1 MDSVKNMMKKYL
13 DSKNHP
19 FAIASAL
26 LISLLIGA
34 TVLFWISDHGFN
46 GAQPGQGTTNAFRQ
60 SELGEQSDEQNQP
73 VLNPKQDLAELEQRA
88 QQAIATAQAALAT
101 LPVSAPNLATAPN
114 SDVTRAS
121 TTDAQSSDSQSQ
133 VTNQSP
139 SQLSDQPA
147 DSPPLASQRQAKID
161 QLHSKLQQL
170 QTQQAKQQQLRQDKQ
185 DSLSRYGLE

>member
-60 SELGEQSDEQNQP
+60 SELGEQSDKQNQP

-88 QQAIATAQAALAT
+88 QQAIATAQEALAT

-121 TTDAQSSDSQSQ
+121 TIDAPSSGSQSQ

-147 DSPPLASQRQAKID
+147 DSPPLAPQRQAKID
-161 QLHSKLQQL
+161 QLHSQLQQL

>member
-1 MDSVKNMMKKYL
+1 MDSVKNMIKKYL

-60 SELGEQSDEQNQP
+60 AERGEQSDEQNQP